1 MQLETIWDDFTEVE
15 TWKKPDQQDLYFVT
29 KNDGAKNSIFHI
41 SDENYKAKSEDLV
54 ENNKYQIK
62 VKLPEYYSYKLKVN
76 GSVEHK
82 KGYVDA
88 KTYGN
93 VEINTIL
100 DQGDIILNKI
110 KSEICNLQS
119 TNGKIHILSGL
130 EAQLANITTE
140 SGEIFIKKLGLTAKG
155 HIFSKKGNIT
165 INSLYGVPH
174 TEHIKEQAELNEIPT
189 EIHKSNFLSINS
201 VNSNVSIGS
210 AHGNLVIQCLEGN
223 MEIKRCDANQLL
235 LENEKGAI
243 KINLIN
249 LRQSSL
255 IKLKDNGDLSLSVGP
270 NFEGNIYFVD
280 SNTFWREEN
289 KKPGVPT
296 LYIKGKVSETTIFNS
311 NNDVYS
317 FLRN

>member
-1 MQLETIWDDFTEVE
+1 MKKVLAFSLQKKFKRNFTTGYNLLNSYKCDYGQGGALQMCLENRLYNLQLETIWDDFTEVE

-88 KTYGN
+88 KTYGT

-140 SGEIFIKKLGLTAKG
+140 SGEIFIKKLG
-155 HIFSKKGNIT
+155 F
-165 INSLYGVPH
+165 
-174 TEHIKEQAELNEIPT
+174 
-189 EIHKSNFLSINS
+189 FL
-201 VNSNVSIGS
+201 
-210 AHGNLVIQCLEGN
+210 
-223 MEIKRCDANQLL
+223 
-235 LENEKGAI
+235 
-243 KINLIN
+243 LI
-249 LRQSSL
+249 
-255 IKLKDNGDLSLSVGP
+255 
-270 NFEGNIYFVD
+270 
-280 SNTFWREEN
+280 
-289 KKPGVPT
+289 
-296 LYIKGKVSETTIFNS
+296 
-311 NNDVYS
+311 
-317 FLRN
+317 